1 MLGRHLVTAKRGK
14 GTDFTD
20 IVLQERVP
28 LQLFSIV
35 RPRAFEE
42 GKYFPEYLLNLL
54 IGGGQI

>member
-1 MLGRHLVTAKRGK
+1 VTAKRGK